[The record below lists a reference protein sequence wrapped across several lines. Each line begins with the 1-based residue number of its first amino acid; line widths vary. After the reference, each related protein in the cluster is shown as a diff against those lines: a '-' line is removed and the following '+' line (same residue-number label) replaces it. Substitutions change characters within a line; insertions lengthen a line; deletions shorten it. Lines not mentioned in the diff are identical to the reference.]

1 MLLNWEYYYSTISI
15 RSKELYFFGFDGN
28 KEVTMKYSKELI
40 GQRLLYKRKQKGWKQ
55 VDLADRINE
64 KLNREKNMLSK
75 QISVYESG
83 KTIPPLDI
91 LIILCDIFDCNLDY
105 FLCEEEQKSSI
116 EDVALIEKD
125 LGLDRKAVQ
134 IIKKYTGNKKASV
147 DSGCN
152 YTDYRN
158 ILNNYLKALSFRK
171 IVRLLFHIINKTNEY
186 NGITDN
192 LEAEYGKE
200 KLSEAK
206 KYITSDFMLGKTDKI
221 KGSKE
226 QKEMLIKYRDALKD
240 QSILKSRIKG
250 YSYEYMESCR
260 SLMMHLCPKIKD

>member
-105 FLCEEEQKSSI
+105 FLCEEEQKSPI
-116 EDVALIEKD
+116 ENVTLVNKY
-125 LGLDRKAVQ
+125 LGLDKKA
-134 IIKKYTGNKKASV
+134 IRTIKRFTDNKKTSEDA
-147 DSGCN
+147 GRN
-152 YTDYRN
+152 YVDYRIVLNN
-158 ILNNYLKALSFRK
+158 ILKDVSFRK
-171 IVRLLFHIINKTNEY
+171 IIRLLFHIIDKTNEY
-186 NGITDN
+186 NGISNN
-192 LEAEYGKE
+192 LEIEYGKE

-206 KYITSDFMLGKTDKI
+206 ERLTSDFILGHTNKI
-221 KGSKE
+221 EGTKE
-226 QKEMLIKYRDALKD
+226 QEEILKKYRDVSNEQK
-240 QSILKSRIKG
+240 ILKSKIKG
-250 YSYEYMESCR
+250 YSYDYMESCR
-260 SLMMHLCPKIKD
+260 HLMIHVCPIMKE